1 VISRSIW
8 QPIARRMGRIVSS
21 AATSTNRGPELIG
34 TAFASWTFSGATV
47 TGDGTGL
54 HFLNAASGDNARLTI
69 ATEDNATYEVIY
81 TTANRSAGSVVAHLY
96 GPTSAHHGNGSTV
109 SSNNTFIQ
117 QITTTGASSILSQI
131 RFISG
136 ATTTLDITAVS
147 VKKVLA

>member
-1 VISRSIW
+1 VISRPIW

-54 HFLNAASGDNARLTI
+54 HFVAAASGDNARLTI
-69 ATEDNATYEVIY
+69 VTEDNATYEVIY
-81 TTANRSAGSVVAHLY
+81 TVANRSAGSVVAHVY
-96 GPTSAHHGNGSTV
+96 GPTSGHHGNGASISANGQVT
-109 SSNNTFIQ
+109 Q
-117 QITTTGASSILSQI
+117 QILTTGASSILSQI